1 MKNFVGFLLVAMAI
15 LATATGAI
23 AQDRV
28 VNATIP
34 FDFTAGERFLPAGQY
49 ILFSPYSNVIEIQS
63 QDKRIVTFVVAT
75 HGFEEPASGSQLE
88 FTKYGQHYFLHRIIC
103 PVATGM
109 NMMIP
114 SGKPEE
120 RVLSH
125 EVKLDLGET
134 VFIAARF
141 LD

>member
-1 MKNFVGFLLVAMAI
+1 MKSFVGFLLVALAI
-15 LATATGAI
+15 IATATGAI

-49 ILFSPYSNVIEIQS
+49 ILSSPYANVVEIQS

-75 HGFEEPASGSQLE
+75 HGFAEPASGNQLE
-88 FTKYGQHYFLHRIIC
+88 FTRYGQQYFLHRILC

-109 NMMIP
+109 NMRIP

-125 EVKLDLGET
+125 EARLDLGET

-141 LD
+141 RD